1 MKAFEIHTFQD
12 GKWKIDSVFD
22 DRELAMFEARRVD
35 EGTRYSGVRVIE
47 EVYDEATDL
56 TTTRTIFSRWKRRSA
71 GAGAKSGGRK
81 KSGSTTESRGPRA
94 HSKAK
99 TQAKRKIHQLSCSN
113 SYSRRSCLCR
123 PVGASGFAATLPASL
138 TASSRCYCRAR
149 RLSFLPG

>member
-56 TTTRTIFSRWKRRSA
+56 TTTRTIFRGGNADRQERARKAEAAKKAAPPRRAGGQEPTRRRRPRQKEKSTNYLVPILILAVLVFAGLSA
-71 GAGAKSGGRK
+71 LLGL
-81 KSGSTTESRGPRA
+81 
-94 HSKAK
+94 
-99 TQAKRKIHQLSCSN
+99 QQLSQL
-113 SYSRRSCLCR
+113 R
-123 PVGASGFAATLPASL
+123 
-138 TASSRCYCRAR
+138 
-149 RLSFLPG
+149 